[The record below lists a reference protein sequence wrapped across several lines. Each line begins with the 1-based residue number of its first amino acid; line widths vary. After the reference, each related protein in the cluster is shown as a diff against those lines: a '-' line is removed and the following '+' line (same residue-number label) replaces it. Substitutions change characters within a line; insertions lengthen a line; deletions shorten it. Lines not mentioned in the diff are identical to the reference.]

1 MAWIKLHRYG
11 KEVWAN
17 TNNIADVYEFHG
29 RSVCIDF
36 IGGDNCIDVD
46 ESVGE
51 VLDLIKK
58 AEGE

>member
-17 TNNIADVYEFHG
+17 TNNIADVYEFRG
-29 RSVCIDF
+29 NEACIDF
-36 IGGDNCIDVD
+36 VGGDNCLDVD
-46 ESVGE
+46 ESVSE
-51 VLDLIKK
+51 VLTFIKD